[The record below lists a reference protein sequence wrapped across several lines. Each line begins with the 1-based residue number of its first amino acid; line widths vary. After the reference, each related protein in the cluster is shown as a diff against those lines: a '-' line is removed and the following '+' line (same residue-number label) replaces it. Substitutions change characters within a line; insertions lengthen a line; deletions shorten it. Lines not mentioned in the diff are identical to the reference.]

1 MNMLDYLAWRGDLT
15 FAQSEF
21 NEVDNLILCYL
32 VYVNLDGAAPG
43 IGENTMTVRD
53 LSERFFEQ
61 HTEKELKKDKS
72 FIRLAPKVL
81 KAMASTERFGN
92 LLVQNYVN
100 KIDLEKMLQFAAM
113 EILLGDGTTF
123 IAYRGTDDT
132 IVGWKEDFYLSK
144 GEVPAEKE
152 AVAYLNTAGA
162 EEKEPDV
169 PELVEATCVVRAA
182 ERAAEAE
189 IEGIK
194 KIRIGG
200 HSKGG
205 NLAVYAAACCAESVQ
220 NRILEIYNND
230 GPGFRREFFEKPGYQ
245 RISNR
250 IKRYIPESSI
260 IGMLLEH
267 MAEPAVIR
275 SDQKGVMQHDGFS
288 WEVVGP
294 SFVYCPEISNFAAG
308 MDKSIKGWL
317 AQVEGEQRQQ
327 VIDDLFAVLEVT
339 QAATLTELQD
349 GGLKNIRIIMKEIE
363 EMDSDSKGVL
373 QNFFKEIVQ
382 NIPQMLG
389 IKEILSSIKKKEK

>member
-162 EEKEPDV
+162 EKKELDV
-169 PELVEATCVVRAA
+169 PEFVEAACAVRAA
-182 ERAAEAE
+182 ERAAEAV
-189 IEGIK
+189 K

-205 NLAVYAAACCAESVQ
+205 NLAVYAAACCEEAVQ
-220 NRILEIYNND
+220 DRILEIYNND
-230 GPGFRREFFEKPGYQ
+230 GPGFKMEFFEKPGYQ

-267 MAEPAVIR
+267 VAEPAVIR
-275 SDQKGVMQHDGFS
+275 SDQKGVMQHDGLS

-294 SFVYCPEISNFAAG
+294 SFIYCPVISNFAAG
-308 MDKSIKGWL
+308 MDRSIKGWL

-327 VIDDLFAVLEVT
+327 VIDDLFAVLEAT

-373 QNFFKEIVQ
+373 QSLLKEMMS

-389 IKEILSSIKKKEK
+389 ITELLNPTRKK

>member
-53 LSERFFEQ
+53 LSKRFFEQ

-162 EEKEPDV
+162 EKKELDV
-169 PELVEATCVVRAA
+169 PEFVEAACAVRAA
-182 ERAAEAE
+182 ERAAEAV
-189 IEGIK
+189 K

-205 NLAVYAAACCAESVQ
+205 NLAVYAAACCEEAVQ
-220 NRILEIYNND
+220 DRILEIYNND
-230 GPGFRREFFEKPGYQ
+230 GPGFKMEFFEKPGYQ

-267 MAEPAVIR
+267 VAEPAVIR
-275 SDQKGVMQHDGFS
+275 SDQKGVMQHDGLS

-294 SFVYCPEISNFAAG
+294 SFIYCPVISNFAAG
-308 MDKSIKGWL
+308 MDRSIKGWL

-327 VIDDLFAVLEVT
+327 VIDDLFAVLEAT

-373 QNFFKEIVQ
+373 QSLLKEMMS

-389 IKEILSSIKKKEK
+389 ITELLNPTRKK

>member
-162 EEKEPDV
+162 EKKELDV
-169 PELVEATCVVRAA
+169 PEFVEAACAVRAA
-182 ERAAEAE
+182 ERAEEAV
-189 IEGIK
+189 K

-205 NLAVYAAACCAESVQ
+205 NLAVYAAACCEEAVQ
-220 NRILEIYNND
+220 DRILEIYNND
-230 GPGFRREFFEKPGYQ
+230 GPGFKMEFFEKPGYQ

-267 MAEPAVIR
+267 VAEPAVIR
-275 SDQKGVMQHDGFS
+275 SDQKGVMQHDGLS

-294 SFVYCPEISNFAAG
+294 SFIYCPVISNFAAG
-308 MDKSIKGWL
+308 MDRSIKGWL

-327 VIDDLFAVLEVT
+327 VIDDLFAVLEAT

-373 QNFFKEIVQ
+373 QSLLKEMMS

-389 IKEILSSIKKKEK
+389 ITELLNPTRKK

>member
-92 LLVQNYVN
+92 LLVPNYVN

-162 EEKEPDV
+162 EKKELDV
-169 PELVEATCVVRAA
+169 PEFVEAACAVRAA
-182 ERAAEAE
+182 ERAAEAV
-189 IEGIK
+189 K

-205 NLAVYAAACCAESVQ
+205 NLAVYAAACCEEAVQ
-220 NRILEIYNND
+220 DRILEIYNND
-230 GPGFRREFFEKPGYQ
+230 GPGFKMEFFEKPGYQ

-267 MAEPAVIR
+267 VAEPAVIR
-275 SDQKGVMQHDGFS
+275 SDQKGVMQHDGLS

-294 SFVYCPEISNFAAG
+294 SFIYCPVISNFAAG
-308 MDKSIKGWL
+308 MDRSIKGWL

-327 VIDDLFAVLEVT
+327 VIDDLFAVLEAT

-373 QNFFKEIVQ
+373 QSLLKEMMS

-389 IKEILSSIKKKEK
+389 ITELLNPTRKK

>member
-162 EEKEPDV
+162 EKKELDV
-169 PELVEATCVVRAA
+169 PEFVEAACAVRAA
-182 ERAAEAE
+182 ERAAEAV
-189 IEGIK
+189 K

-205 NLAVYAAACCAESVQ
+205 NLAVYAAACCEEAVQ
-220 NRILEIYNND
+220 DRILEIYNND
-230 GPGFRREFFEKPGYQ
+230 GPGFKMEFFEKPGYQ

-267 MAEPAVIR
+267 VAEPAVIR
-275 SDQKGVMQHDGFS
+275 SDQKGVMQHDGLS

-294 SFVYCPEISNFAAG
+294 SFIYCPVISNFAAG
-308 MDKSIKGWL
+308 MDRSIKGWL

-327 VIDDLFAVLEVT
+327 IIDDLFAVLEAT

-373 QNFFKEIVQ
+373 QSLLKEMMS

-389 IKEILSSIKKKEK
+389 ITELLNPTRKK